1 MVSFNI
7 QFHKTSFSEP
17 VISRIFLLVML
28 LGVFSIQNVYSEN
41 HVWRPF
47 QDTTVSGKI
56 INEKREPL
64 EGATINIKG
73 STASVVTNADGSFKV
88 KTPLTSTL
96 IVSMIGYSAQ
106 EIPLNGKAEI
116 TITLQSS
123 STTLTDVVV
132 TALGIERQKKTLTYS
147 TQAVNTRSLS
157 QAREINVVNALQGK
171 VAGLNISSGSSGLG
185 AATRVILRGNRSIN
199 GNSQA
204 LFVVDGIQVSDISN
218 INPDNITKINVLKGA
233 NAAALYGSAG
243 QNGVIVIETKKGKE
257 GVQVTLNT
265 NYMLTQ
271 VIHSI
276 PYQYEYGQGINGIY
290 NPSAESVWGPALND
304 SMVNTWSLIPSKV
317 GTKYPFSDYR
327 DTREDIFQTGQSS
340 ATNLSIS
347 MGNERLQSL
356 INYTYTDA
364 SGIIP
369 NNGLKRHNMT
379 VRLSGNISKRL
390 SFDAKLEYNKQTL
403 GNVLSEGESSFNPLR
418 QIYTTPPN
426 IRMEDLKEYEFTNPS
441 TSLPQQNYWST
452 VITGANPY
460 WTVYRNLRKNTNDV
474 FNSMASLSYMFT
486 DDLRLMLRGS
496 LANTKNTADER
507 SYYGTFRDPS
517 GRYALSKSEIS
528 LYHGEF
534 LLNYEKELNKDFD
547 LSANIGGE
555 IRHNNTSSMGAN
567 TGSGLITPNI
577 FALENSQLPVVSTGF
592 TEYESQSLYYSL
604 RFGWKQAIYLEHT
617 GRNDWSST
625 LPAANR
631 SYYYP
636 SIGTSVV
643 LSELLKLPKAFT
655 YLKIRGSWSQV
666 GNSTAPHQL
675 ERFASILPGGATG
688 YILLSS
694 VEPNKDLKPEMTVSR
709 EAGVEAS
716 LLNGRAGFDVTF
728 YKTNTNDQLFTQV
741 LPVGSGSTSYFTNG
755 GDVENKG
762 FEIIVSGQ
770 PIKTG
775 KFNWDLN
782 VNFAMNESLVKNL
795 NSNTTRLVIGSDT
808 YMRDFV
814 LEAGKEFGL
823 MYGRGFQRNDKG
835 NIIVNAT
842 TGLPLITPG
851 RSALLGNINPDWTG
865 GLVSSLSFKNW
876 SFNFVVSHKQGGTIA
891 SYTDA
896 ILYGDGLVE
905 ETVRGRAGGLV
916 FGQNIF
922 NEYPSAKPDGT
933 TNNVQVTAQQLWSF
947 LANRNTPIAEVLTRS
962 ATNTRLREATLAYLI
977 PGRVFNKK
985 ISSAEIAITGRNLFF
1000 LYRASTNIDPDYIAG
1015 TGTASEGFQ
1024 SFAPPPTRSIGLNLK
1039 VNF

>member
-1 MVSFNI
+1 MVSFNVP
-7 QFHKTSFSEP
+7 FTTTLFSAP
-17 VISRIFLLVML
+17 VTFRILSLLTILSIFCIGDV
-28 LGVFSIQNVYSEN
+28 LGKNQINQQ
-41 HVWRPF
+41 F
-47 QDTTVSGKI
+47 QDTVVTGKVV
-56 INEKREPL
+56 NEKAEPL
-64 EGATINIKG
+64 EGATINVKG
-73 STASVVTNADGSFKV
+73 STLSVTTKADGSFTV
-88 KTPLTSTL
+88 KSPLTSTL
-96 IVSMIGYSAQ
+96 AVSMVGYTSQ
-106 EIPLNGKAEI
+106 EIRLNGRAAVN
-116 TITLQSS
+116 ITLQLA

-157 QAREINVVNALQGK
+157 QARELNVVNALQGK

-185 AATRVILRGNRSIN
+185 SATRVILRGNRSIN

-290 NPSAESVWGPALND
+290 NSSAESAWGPVLND
-304 SMVNTWSLIPSKV
+304 SMVTSWSLIPSKI
-317 GTKYPFSDYR
+317 GTKYPFSAYW
-327 DTREDIFQTGQSS
+327 DTKEEIFQTGQSS
-340 ATNLSIS
+340 ASNLSIS
-347 MGNERLQSL
+347 MGNDRLQSV

-364 SGIIP
+364 TGIVP
-369 NNGLKRHNMT
+369 NNGLKRHNIT
-379 VRLSGNISKRL
+379 VRLSGKISKRL
-390 SFDAKLEYNKQTL
+390 SFDSKIEYNKQTL

-426 IRMEDLKEYEFTNPS
+426 IRMEDMKEYEFTNPS
-441 TSLPQQNYWST
+441 TGLPQQNYWST
-452 VITGANPY
+452 AITGANPY

-474 FNSMASLSYMFT
+474 FSSMASLSYMFT
-486 DDLRLMLRGS
+486 DNLRLMLRGS
-496 LANTKNTADER
+496 LASTKNVADER

-517 GRYALSKSEIS
+517 GRYALSKNEIS

-534 LLNYEKELNKDFD
+534 LLNYEKSLHKDFD
-547 LSANIGGE
+547 LSANVGGE

-592 TEYESQSLYYSL
+592 TEFETQSLYYSV
-604 RFGWKQAIYLEHT
+604 RVGWKQAIYLEHT
-617 GRNDWSST
+617 GRNDWSSA

-636 SIGTSVV
+636 SIGTSIV
-643 LSELLKLPKAFT
+643 LSELFQLPVGFSHLKL
-655 YLKIRGSWSQV
+655 RGSWSQV
-666 GNSTAPHQL
+666 GNSTSPHQL

-694 VEPNKDLKPEMTVSR
+694 VEPNKNLKPEMTVSR
-709 EAGVEAS
+709 EAGVEAGF
-716 LLNGRAGFDVTF
+716 LNGRAGIDVTV

-762 FEIIVSGQ
+762 FEIIVSGE
-770 PIKTG
+770 PIKTDR
-775 KFNWDLN
+775 FNWDIN
-782 VNFAMNESLVKNL
+782 INFAMNKSLVRDL

-823 MYGRGFQRNDKG
+823 MYGRGFQRNAKG
-835 NIIVNAT
+835 EVIVNAT

-851 RSALLGNINPDWTG
+851 RTVLLGNINPDWTG
-865 GLVSSLSFKNW
+865 GLVNSVGFKNW
-876 SFNFVVSHKQGGTIA
+876 SFNFVISHKQGGTIA

-896 ILYGDGLVE
+896 ILYGDGHVQ
-905 ETVRGRAGGLV
+905 ETVQGRSGGLI

-922 NEYPSAKPDGT
+922 GEYPSVKPDGSA
-933 TNNVQVTAQQLWSF
+933 NNVNVTAQQLWSF

-962 ATNTRLREATLAYLI
+962 ATNTRLREATLAYQV
-977 PGRVFNKK
+977 PGRVFKNR

-1000 LYRASTNIDPDYIAG
+1000 FYRASTNIDPDYIAG

-1024 SFAPPPTRSIGLNLK
+1024 SFAPPPTRSIGINLK